1 MKRNYL
7 LMLTAWVLSAPIF
20 AGGSTSKPLEKKS
33 TSSFF
38 SQPYETDRES
48 KRASLDLLGA
58 PSFTDH
64 KGMGSEN
71 LERSHKYGLIGKEVR
86 GGQSQSLV
94 GRGQSIHSSL
104 MSDLVS
110 DGLPGGS
117 YMELIEQ
124 DLFDDRKAGDPD
136 GFKAKNSDGIL
147 DMAFR
152 GSLPN
157 SLEKGSVLS
166 QKRG

>member
-7 LMLTAWVLSAPIF
+7 LMLTAWVLSAPIL

-33 TSSFF
+33 TSSLF
-38 SQPYETDRES
+38 SQPYETDPES

-58 PSFTDH
+58 PSCTDH
-64 KGMGSEN
+64 KGMGSEKM
-71 LERSHKYGLIGKEVR
+71 ERSHKSGLIGKEAR

-104 MSDLVS
+104 MS

-124 DLFDDRKAGDPD
+124 DLFDDRKAGDPN
-136 GFKAKNSDGIL
+136 GFKAKNSEETL

-157 SLEKGSVLS
+157 SLEKGSFLS